1 MSNRAKKIIPWVLSV
16 LLFVFGIF
24 FYAGVTSQAQNTER
38 SEQAKIAELRD
49 KISKAEKGVES
60 KASKS
65 VKNTT
70 GYDAK
75 RVAKDD
81 ATMNRLAKSV
91 FTWDDSE
98 SYVKARNT
106 AKESFGF
113 SDDNPF
119 LTKFMPEVKSVE
131 NRDGKKINDIDANG
145 ANMSYESLS
154 SYVTKISGGTYS
166 YATIVSVTGANSN
179 GAEADGSIMLFY
191 DTDANGNVSN
201 VSAQTLSE

>member
-1 MSNRAKKIIPWVLSV
+1 MSNRVKKIIPWVLSV

-24 FYAGVTSQAQNTER
+24 FYARVTSQAQNTER
-38 SEQAKIAELRD
+38 SEQARISELRD
-49 KISKAEKGVES
+49 KISAAKNDVEN
-60 KASKS
+60 KASEP

-70 GYDAK
+70 GYDAQ

-81 ATMNRLAKSV
+81 ATMGRLAKSI

-98 SYVKARNT
+98 SYNKARNT

-113 SDDNPF
+113 SDDNAF

-154 SYVTKISGGTYS
+154 SYVTRISSGTYS
-166 YATIVSVTGANSN
+166 YATIVKVTGANSN
-179 GAEADGSIMLFY
+179 GAESEGSIMLFY
-191 DTDANGNVSN
+191 ETDANGNVSH

>member
-1 MSNRAKKIIPWVLSV
+1 MSTKAKKIIPWVLSM

-24 FYAGVTSQAQNTER
+24 FYAGVTNQVQDTER
-38 SEQAKIAELRD
+38 SEQARIAELRN
-49 KISKAEKGVES
+49 KISAAENDVED
-60 KASKS
+60 KASES

-70 GYDAK
+70 GYDAQ

-81 ATMNRLAKSV
+81 AAMGRLAKSI

-98 SYVKARNT
+98 SYIKARNT

-113 SDDNPF
+113 SDDDAF

-131 NRDGKKINDIDANG
+131 NGNGKQINDIDANG

-166 YATIVSVTGANSN
+166 YATIVNVTGANSN

-191 DTDANGNVSN
+191 DTDANGNVSH